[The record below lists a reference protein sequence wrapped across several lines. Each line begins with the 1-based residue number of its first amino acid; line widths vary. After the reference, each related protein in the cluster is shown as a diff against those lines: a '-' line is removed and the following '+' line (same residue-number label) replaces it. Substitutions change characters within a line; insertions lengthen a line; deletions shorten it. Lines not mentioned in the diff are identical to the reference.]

1 MKSFVKSILTFSFW
15 IGLILVFY
23 HCPIKLMFKIDC
35 PACGISRAYKKLVKL
50 DIIGAFKAHS
60 LFPLPII
67 ALSYH
72 IFRDKIKLKTELIIL
87 LFFIAIFIV
96 RWIIKIT

>member
-1 MKSFVKSILTFSFW
+1 
-15 IGLILVFY
+15 
-23 HCPIKLMFKIDC
+23 MFKIDC
-35 PACGISRAYKKLVKL
+35 HAFGISREYKKLVKL

-72 IFRDKIKLKTELIIL
+72 IFRDKIKLKQKTELIIL